1 MKQTTIVTV
10 ILAVLVLISVVQAVQ
25 LNGLKAKL
33 TGGEL
38 GVISSSSGNTALTT
52 TPSSGSGK
60 RVSSLPSSIK
70 DLPQMVGGC

>member
-33 TGGEL
+33 TEGEL
-38 GVISSSSGNTALTT
+38 GVISSSSGKTALTT
-52 TPSSGSGK
+52 TSPSGSG